1 MTVVGKNIKEKR
13 KSLNIT
19 QEELAEKLSV
29 TRQAVSSWE
38 NGKTEPDIEM
48 LTKIAQ
54 IFDISIDELIYG
66 KTKNILK
73 NIPKKKLIVPIIFIV
88 FAAVSFIAFEIIE
101 PTLKDQVYKYY
112 DYRYYY
118 LMVVFWRPLAI
129 MFGTGGIIY
138 LILNFLK
145 INITNTVIKK
155 LALFI
160 GIFITAFI
168 FVSNIVTI
176 GIIFYTYSHE
186 NVSISSYFMSP
197 AFFVMQHQILYTIP
211 AILISLGLSKKHE

>member
-118 LMVVFWRPLAI
+118 LIVGFWRPLAI

-168 FVSNIVTI
+168 FVSNIVTS

-186 NVSISSYFMSP
+186 NV
-197 AFFVMQHQILYTIP
+197 
-211 AILISLGLSKKHE
+211 